1 MTDQVDR
8 AFYELTVK
16 QRDAAWLEIEQLKAR
31 LALLEARHE
40 REKLDAEILYDS
52 MRHLPLDQRVEHA
65 NRQMDRVAEVFGFA
79 AVVTLTPF
87 DAPELLLAF
96 RTPSCSDKCEDPRQC
111 DVDILGAAG
120 RFLQDTSERIGTGSM
135 EGVDLKSIK
144 KDLPQ

>member
-52 MRHLPLDQRVEHA
+52 MPK
-65 NRQMDRVAEVFGFA
+65 VAQ
-79 AVVTLTPF
+79 
-87 DAPELLLAF
+87 
-96 RTPSCSDKCEDPRQC
+96 SC
-111 DVDILGAAG
+111 
-120 RFLQDTSERIGTGSM
+120 
-135 EGVDLKSIK
+135 
-144 KDLPQ
+144 